1 MFLAPRCFFPAPL
14 LQGMA
19 EDGLPVPFPVDRSCV
34 PLTMGWAQPQR
45 APSHP
50 HGGHGDLVCRFSSG
64 LGKAP
69 MSQRRRQRR

>member
-34 PLTMGWAQPQR
+34 PLTMGWAQPEG
-45 APSHP
+45 PISP
-50 HGGHGDLVCRFSSG
+50 
-64 LGKAP
+64 P
-69 MSQRRRQRR
+69 WWTW